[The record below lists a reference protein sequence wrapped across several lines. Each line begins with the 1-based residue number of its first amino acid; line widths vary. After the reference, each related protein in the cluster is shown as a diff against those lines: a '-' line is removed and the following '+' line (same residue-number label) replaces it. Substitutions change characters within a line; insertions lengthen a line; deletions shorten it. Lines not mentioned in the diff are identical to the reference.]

1 MLKVMFLCT
10 GNSCRSQ
17 MAEGFAR
24 HYGRGLIEPYSAGL
38 LASRV
43 HPRAIQVMKEVGID
57 ISGQSSKEMD
67 PDFLNQMDVVIT
79 LCGHAEA
86 TCPVTPPHIK
96 RLHWPIDDPVSA
108 TGTEEEIMN
117 AFRKARDEIKERIL
131 KFIEEAKDAQK
142 IP

>member
-24 HYGRGLIEPYSAGL
+24 EYGKGIIEPFSAGL

-43 HPRAIQVMKEVGID
+43 HPRAIEVMKEIGID
-57 ISGQSSKEMD
+57 ISGQSSKEID
-67 PDFLNQMDVVIT
+67 PELLNQMDVIIT

-86 TCPVTPPHIK
+86 SCPMTPPHIK
-96 RLHWPIDDPVSA
+96 RLHWPIDDPVG
-108 TGTEEEIMN
+108 TVGTEEEIMN
-117 AFRKARDEIKERIL
+117 AFRKARDEIKEKVL
-131 KFIEEAKDAQK
+131 KFIDE
-142 IP
+142 IRGNS